1 MTVSEAITAI
11 RNERPNTVEDSQLI
25 AWLEDVDRRINVEVL
40 EPLGNGGENITYDMS
55 STLIVPDTF
64 RLLYV
69 YWLAA
74 MIDYRYQ
81 EIGMY
86 NNDYVMFNSM
96 FESFASW
103 YRTKYGN
110 QTGLKF
116 KY

>member
-11 RNERPNTVEDSQLI
+11 RNERPNTVEEEQLI
-25 AWLEDVDRRINVEVL
+25 SWLEDVDRRINVDVL
-40 EPLGNGGENITYDMS
+40 EPLGQGVEETEYDM
-55 STLIVPDTF
+55 TTVLIVPDTF
-64 RLLYV
+64 RQLYV

-81 EIGMY
+81 EISMY

-103 YRTKYGN
+103 YRKKHGN
-110 QTGLKF
+110 QDGLKF